1 MNVNNLTFDQNRELY
16 LSLREQYLSKRPM
29 TQGEIKIMWTAWY
42 YLNSN
47 GFKWLRIKDSQIRK

>member
-29 TQGEIKIMWTAWY
+29 TQGEIKIMWSTWS
-42 YLNSN
+42 YLTSN
-47 GFKWLRIKDSQIRK
+47 GFKWLRIKESQIRK